1 MTFKQLSLNR
11 AVLYMPIT
19 TNEKVDTIF
28 SDFLMLRENGIS
40 QYCPIKRTVL
50 ATDSI
55 ADSFH
60 STLLN
65 IQQYAIEW

>member
-28 SDFLMLRENGIS
+28 SDFLMLRENSIS

-50 ATDSI
+50 ATDST